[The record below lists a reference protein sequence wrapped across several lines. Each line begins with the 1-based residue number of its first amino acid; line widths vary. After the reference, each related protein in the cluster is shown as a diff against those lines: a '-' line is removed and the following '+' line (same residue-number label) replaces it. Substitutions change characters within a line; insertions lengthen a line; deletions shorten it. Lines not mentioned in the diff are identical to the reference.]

1 MAALIAGLD
10 IGGAHLKAAHVTA
23 DGGVV
28 SARQLPCALW
38 QGLDRLEAALRELA
52 PGPGWEGPLAVTM
65 TGELADLFPDRAVGV
80 ERLLATLAGAWPQ
93 ARCLVWAGARGFV
106 PLAAAGGH
114 AGEIASA
121 NWLASATLA
130 AHRAGNALF
139 VDLGSTTTDII
150 LLAGKEVRAQGGTD
164 RERLAT
170 GELVYTGLTR
180 TPVMALAAEAP
191 FAGRRVALMNE
202 RFATSADLYRVLG
215 TLPEEADQHDTA
227 DLGPKTVEASARRL
241 ARMIGADLGDA
252 RPEHWRRLAETLA
265 RAQLR
270 RIEDAVALQ
279 LSRGLLGDDAPVI
292 GAGCGR
298 FLVERLAMSLG
309 RPYLDFARL
318 VAASGATGSW
328 AATCA
333 PSVAVALLL
342 AETAGAHG

>member
-10 IGGAHLKAAHVTA
+10 IGGAHLKAAQVSA
-23 DGGVV
+23 DGRVV
-28 SARQLPCALW
+28 EVRQLPCALW
-38 QGLDRLEAALRELA
+38 LGLDRLEAALRELA

-80 ERLLATLAGAWPQ
+80 ESLLATLAGAWPR
-93 ARCLVWAGARGFV
+93 AACRVWAGARGFV

-114 AGEIASA
+114 VGEIASA
-121 NWLASATLA
+121 NWLASASLA
-130 AHRAGNALF
+130 ARRAGSALF

-150 LLAGKEVRAQGGTD
+150 LLAGGEVRAQGSTD

-191 FAGRRVALMNE
+191 FAGLRVPLMNE

-215 TLPEEADQHDTA
+215 TLPEEADQHEAA

-252 RPEHWRRLAETLA
+252 RPADWRQLAGTLA

-279 LSRGLLGDDAPVI
+279 LSRGLLDDGAPVI

-298 FLVERLAMSLG
+298 FLVERLALSLG

-318 VAASGATGSW
+318 VRVAGPTGSW

-333 PSVAVALLL
+333 PAVAVALLL
-342 AETAGAHG
+342 AETERGHG